1 MLTYRKLKEHLMQ
14 MDEDRLLDHV
24 TICLTESDEFI
35 PVTSIEISTEN
46 ECDVLDEGHT
56 VLLIEA

>member
-1 MLTYRKLKEHLMQ
+1 MTTYRKLKEYLMT
-14 MDEDRLLDHV
+14 MDEDRLLDNV
-24 TICLTESDEFI
+24 TVYLSESDEFI
-35 PVTSIEISTEN
+35 PVASIEVSTEE